1 MLYAKL
7 GWKFYLCYVF
17 LVEALLSLILCVCF
31 SFSISFESFLLPLT
45 PYFSWLMFSV
55 TSLFLIHSFIY
66 SFIHRSS
73 ILAYLDESVD
83 ILTVDVILAGGR
95 RLFWGE
101 VTPWGCEDVLRSQD
115 NPRNTNCCWNW
126 TEIRRR
132 KRGEKWGK
140 GEWESRR
147 GDGTQQDGGRN
158 RGLPGMQWAVNKIP
172 GWGSGKWVEGQ
183 TYRIGMPN
191 TLSQVVW
198 LLWCKLYWIFAK
210 AYHPLESA
218 FGEIMEKGW
227 VPSWDQDSGTQGQ
240 QVMNKFMGNQRWP
253 WQYNPP
259 GDSQTLWGGFWIST
273 RGTMGVWANVIYPKW
288 VATPAD
294 I

>member
-1 MLYAKL
+1 MKVLTSWQL
-7 GWKFYLCYVF
+7 MSYL
-17 LVEALLSLILCVCF
+17 LE
-31 SFSISFESFLLPLT
+31 
-45 PYFSWLMFSV
+45 
-55 TSLFLIHSFIY
+55 
-66 SFIHRSS
+66 
-73 ILAYLDESVD
+73 
-83 ILTVDVILAGGR
+83 AGGFFGVR
-95 RLFWGE
+95 WLPEVVRMSWGVKTTQE
-101 VTPWGCEDVLRSQD
+101 ILIAVG
-115 NPRNTNCCWNW
+115 
-126 TEIRRR
+126 TEQ
-132 KRGEKWGK
+132 KLEGEKWGK

-147 GDGTQQDGGRN
+147 GDGSQQDGGRN

-218 FGEIMEKGW
+218 FGEIMEKGS
-227 VPSWDQDSGTQGQ
+227 VPSWDQDGGTQGQ

-253 WQYNPP
+253 WQCNPP

-288 VATPAD
+288 VVTPAD